1 MYPSRFYLIA
11 LLVFISA
18 MALGALFFL
27 SGMQSSSYILS
38 DGVSLSLRYID
49 HPRYDRNLIGV
60 IYALAFL
67 AAGLLFLIVVL
78 VPDERTLAAFRRVAA
93 PQPRQRLAEAPVS
106 PLRETPAPTSDAPVK
121 AAPAPAPEEEGAA
134 PEAVKEP
141 PSREPAP
148 EPEVTVDES
157 VRQDVA
163 EPDPQPDLP
172 TLGGPD
178 LSGEEDIVYGNGP
191 VTEDS
196 IIEFIQNHPDSA
208 VKFLYRKNLDNRT
221 LSPMDEDIYQKWE
234 RRGMFRAKVRE
245 FVLEIMDWDKLPD
258 DYPHDIWLQLRDQ
271 IFELKARAPH

>member
-1 MYPSRFYLIA
+1 MYPTRFYMIA

-49 HPRYDRNLIGV
+49 HPRYDRNLIGM

-78 VPDERTLAAFRRVAA
+78 VPDERTLAAFHRVAP
-93 PQPRQRLAEAPVS
+93 PQPRQRLAAAPVS
-106 PLRETPAPTSDAPVK
+106 PLRETPAPSREAPVR
-121 AAPAPAPEEEGAA
+121 AATAPAPEEEVAA
-134 PEAVKEP
+134 PEVVKEP
-141 PSREPAP
+141 SSA
-148 EPEVTVDES
+148 EPEVTVDEA
-157 VRQDVA
+157 VRQDVV
-163 EPDPQPDLP
+163 EPEPQPDLP

-178 LSGEEDIVYGNGP
+178 LTGEEDVVYGNGP

-196 IIEFIQNHPDSA
+196 IIEFIQTHPDSA
-208 VKFLYRKNLDNRT
+208 VKFLYRKNLDNRA
-221 LSPMDEDIYQKWE
+221 LSPMDEDIYQRWE

-258 DYPHDIWLQLRDQ
+258 EYPHDIWLRLRDQ
-271 IFELKARAPH
+271 IFELKSRAPR